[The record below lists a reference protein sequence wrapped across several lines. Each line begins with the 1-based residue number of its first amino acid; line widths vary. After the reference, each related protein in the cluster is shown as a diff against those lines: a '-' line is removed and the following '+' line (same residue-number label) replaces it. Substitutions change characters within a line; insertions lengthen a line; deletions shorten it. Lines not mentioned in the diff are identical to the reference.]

1 MDALVWRLWPEAKI
15 FTEDASRDVTADY
28 EKAIRDG
35 VNLLPGNNLDRY
47 LAEEAYGKEQRPLL
61 NPEQDV
67 SNTEIDESY
76 ERGR

>member
-1 MDALVWRLWPEAKI
+1 MWRLWPATKI
-15 FTEDASRDVTADY
+15 FADAASSDIVKAY

-35 VNLLPGNNLDRY
+35 VNLLPATDFEQY
-47 LAEEAYGKEQRPLL
+47 VAEQAYKERGPLL

-76 ERGR
+76 EPGR